1 LTLGD
6 DVVGHLHAGLGLRDA
21 KDSVTVG
28 SETFRDSLADT
39 ATGSGDEGDARRV
52 RKMHRKFL
60 CKENTL
66 LASG

>member
-1 LTLGD
+1 M
-6 DVVGHLHAGLGLRDA
+6 A
-21 KDSVTVG
+21 VG

-52 RKMHRKFL
+52 RKMHRLFM
-60 CKENTL
+60 CKETGL